1 MIDKLQ
7 FNKGLGGLE
16 DNPFSRGS
24 QTPRTTP
31 EQYHGQLESAVSE
44 GIISQEYADEIR
56 GRFPEWG
63 VEHIRQ
69 IKEREG
75 KIKEMLSNPNY
86 GLDEAVLFDLRQRD
100 PSYCLR
106 HLEYLKQREELI
118 GQLLNN
124 GLLDE
129 TQIAEIRGVSD
140 PWYAVKKLNEIKN
153 QTLIDT
159 VRPMLRPEGLPIQ
172 DFSLPQEGES
182 LTEHIISSLQQAGL
196 YRKGLKIR
204 VISKERVQHAF
215 ATGTDRDHTSLT
227 TIHHGGDDGEE
238 LAMKEN
244 GLDASRD
251 CDQVSYLSDFDQ
263 WSKDRKMTG
272 DRNMAIL
279 VYAPEA
285 VKPIQPSKNRT
296 GSTSN
301 GFHMFLDR
309 RLIHPSLLAVFK

>member
-1 MIDKLQ
+1 MKDKLP
-7 FNKGLGGLE
+7 FGKGLGGLE
-16 DNPFSRGS
+16 DDPFSRGS

-44 GIISQEYADEIR
+44 GIVSREYADEIK

-69 IKEREG
+69 IREREN
-75 KIKEMLSNPNY
+75 KFKEMSSNPEY
-86 GLDEAVLFDLRQRD
+86 VLDEATLFDLRQRD

-118 GQLLNN
+118 GQLISSQ
-124 GLLDE
+124 LLE
-129 TQIAEIRGVSD
+129 EAQIAEIRGIGD

-153 QTLIDT
+153 QKLIDNI
-159 VRPMLRPEGLPIQ
+159 RPMLRPEGLPIQ

-204 VISKERVQHAF
+204 VISKERVQNAF

-263 WSKDRKMTG
+263 WAKDRKMTG

-279 VYAPEA
+279 VYAPDA
-285 VKPIQPSKNRT
+285 IKPIQPSRNKT
-296 GSTSN
+296 DSTSN
-301 GFHMFLDR
+301 GFHMFLDK
-309 RLIHPSLLAVFK
+309 RLIHSSLLAVFK

>member
-1 MIDKLQ
+1 MKEITK
-7 FNKGLGGLE
+7 
-16 DNPFSRGS
+16 NPFSGGS
-24 QTPRTTP
+24 ETPHITP

-44 GIISQEYADEIR
+44 GIISSEYANKIR
-56 GRFPEWG
+56 DRFPKWG
-63 VEHIRQ
+63 LEHIRQ
-69 IKEREG
+69 IRERESRF
-75 KIKEMLSNPNY
+75 KELSSNLVY
-86 GLDEAVLFDLRQRD
+86 GLDEATLFDLRQRD

-129 TQIAEIRGVSD
+129 PQIADIRGISD
-140 PWYAVKKLNEIKN
+140 PWYAVRKLNEIKN
-153 QTLIDT
+153 QELIDNI
-159 VRPMLRPEGLPIQ
+159 RPMLRPEGLPIQ
-172 DFSLPQEGES
+172 DFFLPQEGES

-204 VISKERVQHAF
+204 VISKKRIQHAF

-227 TIHHGGDDGEE
+227 TIHHNGDDGEE

-251 CDQVSYLSDFDQ
+251 CDQVSYLSDFDL
-263 WSKDRKMTG
+263 WSYDRKMTG
-272 DRNMAIL
+272 DTNMAIL

-285 VKPIQPSKNRT
+285 VKPIQPSDRQSN
-296 GSTSN
+296 N

-309 RLIHPSLLAVFK
+309 RLIYPSLLAVFR